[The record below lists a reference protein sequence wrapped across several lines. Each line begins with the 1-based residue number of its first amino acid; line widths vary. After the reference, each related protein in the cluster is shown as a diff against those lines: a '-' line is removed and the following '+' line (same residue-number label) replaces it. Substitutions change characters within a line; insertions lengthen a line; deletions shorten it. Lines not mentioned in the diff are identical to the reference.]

1 LQVAASLNVTPSPVS
16 QMFKAS
22 VQRIATL
29 FGHDGKRAT
38 DLISASEAAAA
49 QREMAVDT
57 AADEARRIALREAEL
72 AAEHGSWGEMVEAV
86 LTQPGELFDDSTPE
100 EPLRVDSS
108 TRWG

>member
-1 LQVAASLNVTPSPVS
+1 VS

-22 VQRIATL
+22 VQRIATH

-38 DLISASEAAAA
+38 DLMAATEAAAA
-49 QREMAVDT
+49 QRELAADT
-57 AADEARRIALREAEL
+57 AADEARRIALREAQL
-72 AAEHGSWGEMVEAV
+72 AAEHGGWGEMVEAV
-86 LTQPGELFDDSTPE
+86 LTQPGELFDDKSAE